1 MLSLTVYVG
10 FSLFTFQLKEK
21 KEKYEKDQEKKKDD
35 FKSGRIVGKV
45 SILFLHFLNAFFCF
59 CFCFLFFFVLFCFV
73 LFLFLVFYQT
83 IHLLF

>member
-45 SILFLHFLNAFFCF
+45 SILFLHFLNACFFFC
-59 CFCFLFFFVLFCFV
+59 FVLFCFFC
-73 LFLFLVFYQT
+73 FLFFYQT